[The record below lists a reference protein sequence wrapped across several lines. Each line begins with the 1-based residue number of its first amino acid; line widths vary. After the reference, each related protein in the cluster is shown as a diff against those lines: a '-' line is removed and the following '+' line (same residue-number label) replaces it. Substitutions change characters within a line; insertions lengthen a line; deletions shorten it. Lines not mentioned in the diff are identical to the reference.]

1 MGNMISSELLQGY
14 SKKSD
19 RQLDLL
25 KCPECGSLHNE
36 SSLNGSCYECDSYIA
51 TKRYST
57 HVTVDYATC
66 SNCSSEIL
74 YTRDNEIGEEWDVQG
89 YYCWKCPNILEVK
102 SDGQFVQPEQ
112 FLRNSHGSGF
122 EVQHVNSEHTRT
134 VAEVFSW
141 STKVEGVGFW
151 SYQPDSH
158 RVWLAS
164 LDNYYCGFVTVNTN
178 HKLIQI
184 WTDPGV
190 RRQNVATK
198 LLKHICENVLPD
210 NGELWMNKPTDQGK
224 EFFKSLID
232 SDEKIFGRKVED
244 KYVRK
249 AIRL

>member
-1 MGNMISSELLQGY
+1 MTSSELLQGY

-25 KCPECGSLHNE
+25 KCPDCSSLHDEPKLSGSCFECGSH
-36 SSLNGSCYECDSYIA
+36 IA

-57 HVTVDYATC
+57 QATVDYATC
-66 SNCSSEIL
+66 SNCSSEVL
-74 YTRDNEIGEEWDVQG
+74 YTKDNEIGERWDVPG
-89 YYCWKCPNILEVK
+89 YYCRNCPNILEIR
-102 SDGQFVQPEQ
+102 SNGQFVQPEQ
-112 FLRNSHGSGF
+112 FLNNSHGSGF

-134 VAEVFSW
+134 VAEAFSW

-151 SYQPDSH
+151 SYQPGSH

-164 LDNYYCGFVTVNTN
+164 LDNYYGGFVTLDAND
-178 HKLIQI
+178 KLIQI

-190 RRQNVATK
+190 RRQDVATK
-198 LLKHICENVLPD
+198 LLRYICENVLPD
-210 NGELWMNKPTDQGK
+210 DGELWMNKPTDQGK
-224 EFFKSLID
+224 VFFKSLID
-232 SDEKIFGRKVED
+232 SEDKIFGRKVEG